1 MSKRISMLLL
11 GLLLWGVQAFAQ
23 NAVSGKVTDAKGEP
37 MVGVGVLVKGTTVG
51 TMTDFNGNWS
61 LNVSRDAVLVFS
73 SVGYT
78 EQEVAVGGRSVL
90 DVTLLESNEFLDDV
104 VVVAYGTAKRKDLTG
119 SISTISEKNLVMQAH
134 GSVSRAL
141 EGQVAGLQTSVVDGQ
156 PGLDVGI
163 RIRGIGTA
171 SANNSNALIIIDGTP
186 ALEGTNV
193 LSSIN
198 RNDIESVTVL
208 KDAASTALYGSRGA
222 NGVVLITT
230 KSGRQGKMKISFEA
244 RAGFNTIGANSRF
257 KKIGDGNPG
266 ELYEFAWQSI
276 YNDVYYGKGQNTD
289 ALAGNAAAAAQ
300 FASQHLF
307 DYTGDATGGFG
318 RNGLG
323 NKMAYKVPGM
333 TVTTTG
339 SGTDAS
345 GTMSGAYLVNPDGK
359 INPDATLLYDGKGEG
374 SVYDALVSNR
384 FRQEYNISAS
394 GATDKVDY
402 HVSLGM
408 LSDPSY
414 ISWSSFDRYTGRAN
428 VNAQVTKWLK
438 SGANFAYTHRKTKSQ
453 STRWGRNPGYVTQ
466 NVFTWVQASTSLD
479 QMYARDADGKFI
491 TNTDPASKYFGQR
504 MVNLKPGRDYPNVA
518 NSYSPFGATNTLWAY
533 NLPLYYSQAEYS
545 QVYDDMT
552 MKGYVRASFLKWFS
566 VEANLSYDKTFETL
580 TRFWNT
586 ESAHDMNSLKRSYGS
601 AIRRNKN
608 DYGVLNAQQL
618 LNYNQDIGKHHVD
631 AMAGHEYYQYDF
643 EQMYLASAHSLLND
657 FKGYVN
663 FLGTASYG
671 TFGQGANGSL
681 QKLAMESYFGRANYI
696 FDNKYYVSASL
707 RRDGS
712 SKFKR
717 KENRWGTFWSV
728 GGGWRISSEPWMEG
742 TRKWLDNL
750 KVRASYGVIGNQ
762 NGIDYYSGYQR
773 WSYGGRDWTA
783 EQNNYPQVVSLTKRG
798 WVNDALTWEN
808 VHTTDAGIDVSLFG
822 GKVTGTFD
830 YFNKHTVN
838 AIWGKNVSILAA
850 GQASLNQ
857 NTAGIRSRG
866 LEFEI
871 NWQPVHTED
880 WDVLF
885 SLNGTHYNTVLTSL
899 PEGDDYTYIA
909 GPDAWGLGG
918 AGKGADEYLRGVG
931 KDYFNMY
938 IYRYGGVAGNPD
950 LKYWGSDKAWHT
962 GYQKGDADAGHALFW
977 HKVTEGEAGSS
988 AFGAGYKTG
997 DDILVASSGL
1007 ASRYEIGD
1015 AIPELYGGF
1024 STTVRYK
1031 NLDFSAQFS
1040 YQLGGKFISLDYGS
1054 NECGKYMSGFNLK
1067 EGAQAISAELL
1078 GNTWTAETPGAK
1090 FPLNYY
1096 SGDQTAFGATQATS
1110 GINPTDLCV
1119 FNASY
1124 LAIRNLTLGYTLP
1137 KKLVSKARISS
1148 LRVYATADNPFLC
1161 FSHSGVDP
1169 RWSMTGGIEVGAFSY
1184 PYLSV
1189 YTLGVNID
1197 F

>member
-1 MSKRISMLLL
+1 MSKRITMLLL
-11 GLLLWGVQAFAQ
+11 ALLVSWVQVFAQ
-23 NAVSGKVTDAKGEP
+23 TTVTGKVTGAKGEP
-37 MVGVGVLVKGTTVG
+37 LVGVGVLVKGTTVG
-51 TMTDFNGNWS
+51 TMTDLDGNWS
-61 LNVSRDAVLVFS
+61 LKVSGDAVLVFS

-78 EQEVAVGGRSVL
+78 EQEIAVGGRSVL
-90 DVTLLESNEFLDDV
+90 NVVMAESSEFLEDV

-119 SISTISEKNLVMQAH
+119 SISTIGEKSLVSQAQ

-141 EGQVAGLQTSVVDGQ
+141 EGQVAGLQTAAIDGQ
-156 PGLDVGI
+156 PGLDIGI

-198 RNDIESVTVL
+198 RNDIESITVL

-222 NGVVLITT
+222 NGVVLVTT
-230 KSGRQGKMKISFEA
+230 KSGKPGKMKIAFEA

-266 ELYEFAWQSI
+266 EIYEFAWQSI

-289 ALAGNAAAAAQ
+289 ALAGNAAAAAE
-300 FASQHLF
+300 FASRHLF

-333 TVTTTG
+333 TVTATG
-339 SGTDAS
+339 SGTNAS
-345 GTMSGAYLVNPDGK
+345 GTMSGAYLVNPDGR
-359 INPDATLLYDGKGEG
+359 INPAAIQLYDGEGEG

-394 GATDKVDY
+394 GSTDKVDY

-414 ISWSSFDRYTGRAN
+414 ISWSGFERYTGRAN

-466 NVFTWVQASTSLD
+466 NVFTWVQSSTSLD

-491 TNTDPASKYFGQR
+491 TNTDPASKYFGER
-504 MVNLKPGRDYPNVA
+504 MVNLNPGRKYPNVA
-518 NSYSPFGATNTLWAY
+518 NSYSPFGATATPWYY

-552 MKGYVRASFLKWFS
+552 MKGYVRASFLKYFTA
-566 VEANLSYDKTFETL
+566 EANLSYDKTFETL
-580 TRFWNT
+580 IRFWNT
-586 ESAHDMNSLKRSYGS
+586 ESAHSMNGLQDSFGS

-608 DYGVLNAQQL
+608 DYGVLNTQQL
-618 LNYNQDIGKHHVD
+618 LNYNQDFGKHHVD

-671 TFGQGANGSL
+671 TFGQGANGNL

-712 SKFKR
+712 SKFKH

-728 GGGWRISSEPWMEG
+728 GGGWRISSESWMEG
-742 TRKWLDNL
+742 TKKWLDNL

-773 WSYGGRDWTA
+773 WSYGGSNWTA
-783 EQNNYPQVVSLTKRG
+783 AQNNYPQTVSLTKGR

-808 VHTTDAGIDVSLFG
+808 VHTTDAGIDMSLFG
-822 GKVTGTFD
+822 GKVTATFD

-838 AIWGKNVSILAA
+838 AIWGKNASMLAA
-850 GQASLNQ
+850 GQQSLDQ

-866 LEFEI
+866 VEFEI

-885 SLNGTHYNTVLTSL
+885 SLNGTHYNTVLTSI
-899 PEGDDYTYIA
+899 PEGNDYTYTA
-909 GPDAWGLGG
+909 NPDAWGLGG
-918 AGKGADEYLRGVG
+918 AGSGPTEYLRGVG

-938 IYRYGGVAGNPD
+938 IFRYGGVAGNPG

-977 HKVTEGEAGSS
+977 HKVTEAEVTGG
-988 AFGAGYKTG
+988 AFGSGYKAG

-1024 STTVRYK
+1024 SSTVRYK

-1040 YQLGGKFISLDYGS
+1040 YQLGGKFLSLDYGS
-1054 NECGKYMSGFNLK
+1054 NECGKYMSGFNIK
-1067 EGAQAISAELL
+1067 GGQAASGELL
-1078 GNTWTAETPGAK
+1078 GNTWTENRTDAR

-1096 SGDQTAFGATQATS
+1096 SGDQTASGATQATS

-1119 FNASY
+1119 FDASY

-1137 KKLVSKARISS
+1137 KKLVSKVRISG
-1148 LRVYATADNPFLC
+1148 LRVYVSADNPHLF

-1169 RWSMTGGIEVGAFSY
+1169 RWSMTGGIEVGVFSY

-1189 YTLGVNID
+1189 YTCGVNID